1 MMRMSA
7 VNKLTIVFFVAIILN
22 GLAYGRTKPSSSSSD
37 SYPNKPLHLVVPFP
51 AGGGADFWGRLVAEK
66 LSDALGQP
74 VIVDNVPGAG
84 GNNGT
89 AAAAKAT
96 PDGYTLLLGSVGP
109 LTVHQYTYNSLP
121 FDAAKDFVPISLLES
136 SPILL
141 VVNPR
146 VQASSVQQL
155 IALAKAHPGTLTFG
169 SNGNGSPEQIAGE
182 LFNQEAGVN
191 IRHVP
196 FDGAGPA
203 RKDVVKGGVSMMFD
217 PCKAAMAEV
226 MEGKVKALGV
236 ASPARLPVLPNVATF
251 AEAGIKGFDLRVWT
265 GVLAPAGTS
274 QEIISKLNRAIH
286 EVLSTPEVEKTV
298 AEQGGELGHTTPEQF
313 ARYIQAERTKWS
325 KLATETNTPKVD
337 RPL

>member
-1 MMRMSA
+1 MSLFTLLRL
-7 VNKLTIVFFVAIILN
+7 KIVVLLAIILT
-22 GLAYGRTKPSSSSSD
+22 GFAYGKSKPSNSGPSD
-37 SYPNKPLHLVVPFP
+37 YPSKPIHLIVPYA

-74 VIVDNVPGAG
+74 VVVENIPGAG

-89 AAAAKAT
+89 AIAAKAT

-109 LTVHQYTYNSLP
+109 LSVHQYTYNSLP
-121 FDAAKDFVPISLLES
+121 FDPGKDFVPISLLES

-141 VVNPR
+141 VVHPS
-146 VQASSVQQL
+146 VQASSLPEL

-182 LFNQEAGVN
+182 LFNKQAAVN

-226 MEGKVKALGV
+226 MEGKVRALGV
-236 ASPARLPVLPNVATF
+236 ASPKRLPALPNVPTF
-251 AEAGIKGFDLRVWT
+251 AEAGIQGFDLRVWT
-265 GVLAPAGTS
+265 GVLAPAGTP
-274 QEIISKLNRAIH
+274 QAIISTLNHAVQ

-298 AEQGGELGHTTPEQF
+298 AEQGGTLGHTTPEQF
-313 ARYIQAERTKWS
+313 GSYIQAERTKWS
-325 KLATETNTPKVD
+325 KLAAETETPKVD
-337 RPL
+337 KPI

>member
-1 MMRMSA
+1 MRLF
-7 VNKLTIVFFVAIILN
+7 NLTRLTIVISLAILLTN
-22 GLAYGRTKPSSSSSD
+22 LDYAGTKPSNSGLSD
-37 SYPNKPLHLVVPFP
+37 YPNKPIHLIVPYP

-66 LSDALGQP
+66 LSNALGQP
-74 VIVDNVPGAG
+74 VIVENIPGAG

-89 AAAAKAT
+89 AAVAKAT

-109 LTVHQYTYNSLP
+109 LTVHPYTYKSLP
-121 FDAAKDFVPISLLES
+121 FDPAKDFVPISLLES

-141 VVNPR
+141 VVNPS
-146 VQASSVQQL
+146 VQASSLQQL
-155 IALAKAHPGTLTFG
+155 IALAKAHPGTLTFS
-169 SNGNGSPEQIAGE
+169 SNGNGSPEQIAGA
-182 LFNQEAGVN
+182 LFNKEAGVD

-226 MEGKVKALGV
+226 IEGKVRAIGV
-236 ASPARLPVLPNVATF
+236 ASPTRLAALPNVSTF
-251 AEAGIKGFDLRVWT
+251 SEAGIPGFDLRVWT
-265 GVLAPAGTS
+265 GVLAPTGTS
-274 QEIISKLNRAIH
+274 KDIVSKLNHAVQ

-298 AEQGGELGHTTPEQF
+298 AEQGGTLAHTTPEQF
-313 ARYIQAERTKWS
+313 SSYIHAERTKWS
-325 KLATETNTPKVD
+325 KLAIETEIPRVD

>member
-1 MMRMSA
+1 MM
-7 VNKLTIVFFVAIILN
+7 KLSTLIKLNIVISVATISTS
-22 GLAYGRTKPSSSSSD
+22 LAYSQIGSSKMSPPG
-37 SYPNKPLHLVVPFP
+37 YPNKPIHLIVPYA

-66 LSDALGQP
+66 LGTALGQP
-74 VIVDNVPGAG
+74 VIVENIPGAG

-89 AAAAKAT
+89 AVAAKAT

-109 LTVHQYTYNSLP
+109 LSVHPYTYNHLP
-121 FDAAKDFVPISLLES
+121 FDPAKDFVPVSLLES

-141 VVNPR
+141 VVHPS
-146 VQASSVQQL
+146 VQASSLQQL
-155 IALAKAHPGTLTFG
+155 IALAKAHPGTLTFS

-182 LFNQEAGVN
+182 LFKKEAGVN

-196 FDGAGPA
+196 FDGAGGA

-226 MEGKVKALGV
+226 VEGKVRALGV
-236 ASPARLPVLPNVATF
+236 ASGTRLPALPNVSTF
-251 AEAGIKGFDLRVWT
+251 AEAGIEGFDLRVWT
-265 GVLAPAGTS
+265 GVLVPAGTS
-274 QEIISKLNRAIH
+274 EQIVVTLNRAIQ

-298 AEQGGELGHTTPEQF
+298 AEYGGKLGHTTPEQF
-313 ARYIQAERTKWS
+313 GSYIQAERTKWS
-325 KLATETNTPKVD
+325 RLAAETGTPRVD

>member
-1 MMRMSA
+1 MRLS
-7 VNKLTIVFFVAIILN
+7 VLCKLKVVALVAALF
-22 GLAYGRTKPSSSSSD
+22 GSLAYGQSGSSKPISPAA
-37 SYPNKPLHLVVPFP
+37 YPNKPLHLIVPYP

-66 LSDALGQP
+66 LGDALGQQ
-74 VIVDNVPGAG
+74 VIVENIPGAG

-89 AAAAKAT
+89 AVAAKAA

-109 LTVHQYTYNSLP
+109 LTVHPYTYRSLP
-121 FDAAKDFVPISLLES
+121 FDAPKDFAPVSMLES

-141 VVNPR
+141 VVNPS

-155 IALAKAHPGTLTFG
+155 IALAKAQPGTLTFG

-182 LFNQEAGVN
+182 LFNKEAGVS

-226 MEGKVKALGV
+226 MEGKVRALAV
-236 ASPARLPVLPNVATF
+236 ASSKRLPALPNVTTF
-251 AEAGIKGFDLRVWT
+251 NEAGIKGYDLRVWT
-265 GVLAPAGTS
+265 GILVPAGTS
-274 QEIISKLNRAIH
+274 REIVVTLNRAIQ

-313 ARYIQAERTKWS
+313 GSYIQAERDKWS
-325 KLATETNTPKVD
+325 KLAVETNMAKVD
-337 RPL
+337 KPL